1 MSKMP
6 TITEQELNTLHPKG
20 LDEDFLARL
29 AASAEG
35 SDMNISADEAA
46 FEGYLRSQRPRPI
59 PISLQN
65 SLLDA
70 LGDTPFAMDGK
81 IVLFNKPS
89 SATVIV
95 DKKRSMFRFNI
106 AAAAAVALLGS
117 LAALMVPAETQG
129 DQKTV
134 AGDPSPSLSA
144 PLATSPSAIAPASF
158 SRNPSETRDEGVIW
172 RGKNEPHRVHR
183 LTYMD
188 QVTVTGA
195 DGKMRTTMRPRVEYV
210 IIPEKID

>member
-6 TITEQELNTLHPKG
+6 TITEEELNTLHPKG

-35 SDMNISADEAA
+35 SDMNLSADEAA
-46 FEGYLRSQRPRPI
+46 FEVYLRSQRPRPI
-59 PISLQN
+59 PIALQD
-65 SLLDA
+65 SLLVA
-70 LGDTPFAMDGK
+70 LGDTPFAMDEK

-89 SATVIV
+89 SGAAIV

-129 DQKTV
+129 RQKTV
-134 AGDPSPSLSA
+134 AGDPSSLSA
-144 PLATSPSAIAPASF
+144 PLATGASAIAPASF
-158 SRNPSETRDEGVIW
+158 NRNPSETRDEGVIW